1 MPGCARTGLAP
12 LSISGTKSPGCR
24 DLRART
30 FQRPRM
36 TGSLNRVSIRAS
48 LRSDRPPPSS
58 PSSAWPSRWQPG
70 VRAFAAAA
78 ARQAGLLPGRARD
91 FVIAV
96 SELAANTLAHTK
108 GPGTLTV
115 WSTRHE
121 LIGQVRDAGHLTG
134 PLPAGHGLRVAR
146 QVCDRGQIRTGPAGT
161 VIEVCMRL
169 SPSPSG

>member
-1 MPGCARTGLAP
+1 MLRYHADLA
-12 LSISGTKSPGCR
+12 
-24 DLRART
+24 
-30 FQRPRM
+30 
-36 TGSLNRVSIRAS
+36 
-48 LRSDRPPPSS
+48 
-58 PSSAWPSRWQPG
+58 G

-121 LIGQVRDAGHLTG
+121 LIGQVRDTGHIADPRPGQAGPGTV
-134 PLPAGHGLRVAR
+134 GHGLWVVR
-146 QVCDRGQIRTGPAGT
+146 QICDRIQIRSGPAGT
-161 VIEVCMRL
+161 VIEICMRL
-169 SPSPSG
+169 SPSPAG